1 MTLKPKVGLAWLR
14 YQGGGPMLA
23 WLLHRI
29 SGLGMIVFIGL
40 HVLASFA
47 YQQTGSSLG
56 RLVDDI
62 FENNW
67 FQIFIFFCV
76 IFHTLNGLRI
86 IILDTWP
93 KLIQYQREI
102 TWLQWLIFL
111 PIYGLALYFLIQ
123 RGLGLG
129 G

>member
-14 YQGGGPMLA
+14 YRGGGPMFV

-29 SGLGMIVFIGL
+29 SGVGMIVFIGL

-47 YQQTGSSLG
+47 YQQTGSNLG

-62 FENNW
+62 YENNW
-67 FQIFIFFCV
+67 FQIFIFFFV

-93 KLIQYQREI
+93 KLLQYQREI

-111 PIYGLALYFLIQ
+111 PVYGLALYFLIQ